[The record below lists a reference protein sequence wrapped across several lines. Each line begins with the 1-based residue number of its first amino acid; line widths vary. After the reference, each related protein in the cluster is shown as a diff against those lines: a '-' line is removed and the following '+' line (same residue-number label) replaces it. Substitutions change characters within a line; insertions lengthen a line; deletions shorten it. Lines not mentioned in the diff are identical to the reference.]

1 MDGKLVRLRAYE
13 KSDLDAIMKWIN
25 DEEVTDFL
33 AGGMLTYPVSSLAE
47 EKFIEAAAKS
57 SDTGKSFA
65 IETIAERKYIGGV
78 SFHAINWLN
87 RSAGLGITIGDKS
100 FWGRGY
106 GTDAMRVMMR
116 MGFDKMNLHRL
127 WLHVYD
133 YNPRAIAS
141 YDKCGFKREG
151 VLRQDRF
158 YRGRYHDSIV
168 MSILADEY
176 RALS

>member
-1 MDGKLVRLRAYE
+1 MEGKLVRLRAYE
-13 KSDLDAIMKWIN
+13 KSDLDAVMKWIN

-33 AGGMLTYPVSSLAE
+33 AGGMLTYPISSIVE
-47 EKFIEAAAKS
+47 EKFIEDSANS
-57 SDTGKSFA
+57 SDTNKSFA
-65 IETIAERKYIGGV
+65 IETLAERKYIGGV
-78 SFHAINWLN
+78 AFHAINWLN
-87 RSAGLGITIGDKS
+87 RSAGLGFTIGVKS

-116 MGFDKMNLHRL
+116 LGFDKMNLHRL

-133 YNPRAIAS
+133 YNQRAR

-158 YRGRYHDSIV
+158 YRGRYHDTIV
-168 MSILADEY
+168 MSILDDEY
-176 RALS
+176 RALL